1 MSRVNILICGVGG
14 QGQLTLAKLL
24 GEAAVKCD
32 KEVMIAETRGLSHRG
47 GSVVVYVRIGN
58 RVYAPLFDKADIILA
73 LELIEAVRN
82 IKMFSHETLAIVN
95 NEVIKPNIPNVN
107 IPSKD
112 KLIDALRKT
121 TKNLFIVNASEE
133 AKRAGSPKSV
143 NMVILGFLVGLN
155 ILEEVG
161 VSEGC
166 LYNAFR
172 ESKYFK
178 INANVKAFNR
188 GLYLAKP
195 LRKTTSHLWRY

>member
-1 MSRVNILICGVGG
+1 MSRINILICGVGG

-32 KEVMIAETRGLSHRG
+32 KEVMIAETRGLSQRG
-47 GSVVVYVRIGN
+47 GSVAVYVRIGN
-58 RVYAPLFDKADIILA
+58 RVYAPLFNKADIVLA

-82 IKMFSHETLAIVN
+82 IKMFSHETLAVVN
-95 NEVIKPNIPNVN
+95 SEVIKPNIPNVKV
-107 IPSKD
+107 PSKD
-112 KLIDALRKT
+112 ELIEALRKT

-143 NMVILGFLVGLN
+143 NIVILGFLAGLN
-155 ILEEVG
+155 ILGEVG
-161 VSEGC
+161 ISENC

-178 INANVKAFNR
+178 IKANVKAFNR
-188 GLYLAKP
+188 GLCLAKN
-195 LRKTTSHLWRY
+195 LKKNY